1 MAAVGFKR
9 LGLVLAALA
18 LLLVG
23 IVAAAPLM
31 ISPDAVRE
39 AVQDEVR
46 ALTGLDPTLSGD
58 ATVSLFPRS
67 FISFRDVSLGDTGAG
82 NRPALTA
89 ERLTAGLRVLP
100 LLLGRVEI
108 VEVTLEA
115 PAIRVDLTEDGRTN
129 WSSLTAKL
137 VPGKKPARLAAFSEI
152 RIERGTIT
160 LTDKARNLS
169 ETLTN
174 VELSLAWPS
183 ISKSFGATGRV
194 TWHGEPLDISAT
206 LGDFAAA
213 LTGARSSL
221 KMRVSGKPIK
231 AAFDGAFS
239 AQPSL
244 KLEGT
249 LAADGASLRKVMAWS
264 GQREPPGGG
273 FGHFALKAQTNIVG
287 GTMALTGVNVE
298 LDGNVA
304 EGVLTLSTDQRQVL
318 QGTLAADK
326 IDLTPYLASMKL
338 LSGNRRAW
346 DAEPIDMS
354 GLTGFDVDL
363 RLSAAKVA
371 LTSTTLNRTAL
382 AANLRNGHLIV
393 TVGESQGFG
402 GTITGTFT
410 IANAAKG
417 VDVKT
422 QMQLQSVNLDS
433 CLTELIGFKRLEGTG
448 NITLALE
455 GSGGNVLDITR
466 TLNGAATLTAR
477 RGAITGLN
485 VEQLLRRLERRPLSG
500 GGDFR
505 SGQTPYERLSLQLKV
520 VDGTIHVEDTD
531 ITGSAV
537 KLALAGTASIPE
549 REFDLKGT
557 AALVNGAGT
566 AAFELPFVMQGS
578 WADPLL
584 LPDPRSLIRRSGA
597 AAPLLDAVRSRNDGA
612 IRNAIERLTGSQ
624 RPTASAPAGVA
635 PVSAP
640 AN

>member
-9 LGLVLAALA
+9 LGLVLAALM
-18 LLLVG
+18 LLVTG

-31 ISPDAVRE
+31 VSPNAVRE

-46 ALTGLDPTLSGD
+46 ALTGLDPTLSGE

-67 FISFRDVSLGDTGAG
+67 YVSFRDVSLGGAG
-82 NRPALTA
+82 DGPTLSA

-108 VEVTLEA
+108 ADVTLEA
-115 PAIRVDLTEDGRTN
+115 PTIRIDLASDGRTN
-129 WSSLTAKL
+129 WSPLFAKL
-137 VPGKKPARLAAFSEI
+137 IPGKKPARLTAFSEI
-152 RIERGTIT
+152 RITRGTIT
-160 LTDKARNLS
+160 ISDPARDLS
-169 ETLTN
+169 ETLTD

-213 LTGARSSL
+213 LIGTRSSL

-231 AAFDGAFS
+231 AAFDGSFS
-239 AQPSL
+239 ALPTL

-249 LAADGASLRKVMAWS
+249 FAADGASLRKVIAWS

-273 FGHFALKAQTNIVG
+273 FGHFTLKAQTSIVG
-287 GTMALTGVNVE
+287 GTAALTGVNVE
-298 LDGNVA
+298 LDGNIA
-304 EGVLTLSTDQRQVL
+304 EGVLTLSTDQRHTL

-338 LSGNRRAW
+338 LANNRAW
-346 DAEPIDMS
+346 DAERIDLS
-354 GLTGFDVDL
+354 GLTGLDVDL
-363 RLSAAKVA
+363 RLSAAKVV

-382 AANLRNGHLIV
+382 AANLRSGHLIV

-410 IANAAKG
+410 IASAASG
-417 VDVKT
+417 ADVKT
-422 QMQLQSVNLDS
+422 QLQLQSVNLDS

-448 NITLALE
+448 DITLALE
-455 GSGGNVLDITR
+455 GSGASVLAITR
-466 TLNGAATLTAR
+466 TLNGAATLTAQ

-505 SGQTPYERLSLQLKV
+505 SGQTPYERLAMQLKI
-520 VDGTIHVEDTD
+520 VDGTIHVEEVD
-531 ITGSAV
+531 IAGSAV
-537 KLALAGTASIPE
+537 RLALAGTASIPE

-557 AALVNGAGT
+557 AALVNATGV

-597 AAPLLDAVRSRNDGA
+597 AAPLLDAVRSRHDGA
-612 IRNAIERLTGSQ
+612 IRNAIERLTGAQ
-624 RPTASAPAGVA
+624 RPTAAAPGVA

>member
-1 MAAVGFKR
+1 P
-9 LGLVLAALA
+9 ALA
-18 LLLVG
+18 P
-23 IVAAAPLM
+23 PL
-31 ISPDAVRE
+31 P
-39 AVQDEVR
+39 
-46 ALTGLDPTLSGD
+46 GD
-58 ATVSLFPRS
+58 ARLSLLPR
-67 FISFRDVSLGDTGAG
+67 IYLRFRAARRGAAG
-82 NRPALTA
+82 APPPPTLTA

-108 VEVTLEA
+108 ADVTLEA
-115 PAIRVDLTEDGRTN
+115 PAIRIDLASDGRTN
-129 WSSLTAKL
+129 WSPLIAKL

-152 RIERGTIT
+152 RITRGTIT
-160 LTDKARNLS
+160 VSDRARNLA
-169 ETLTN
+169 ETLTD

-194 TWHGEPLDISAT
+194 TWRGEPLDISAT
-206 LGDFAAA
+206 LGDFASA
-213 LTGARSSL
+213 LIGTRSSL
-221 KMRVSGKPIK
+221 KMRISGKPIK

-239 AQPSL
+239 ALPTL

-249 LAADGASLRKVMAWS
+249 LAADGASLRKVIAWS

-287 GTMALTGVNVE
+287 GTAALTGVNVE

-304 EGVLTLSTDQRQVL
+304 EGVLTLSTDQRHTL

-326 IDLTPYLASMKL
+326 IDLTPYLASVKL
-338 LSGNRRAW
+338 LAGNRREW
-346 DAEPIDMS
+346 DAERIDIS
-354 GLTGFDVDL
+354 GLTGLDVDL
-363 RLSAAKVA
+363 RLSAGKVV
-371 LTSTTLNRTAL
+371 LTSTTLDRTAL
-382 AANLRNGHLIV
+382 AANLRSGHLIV
-393 TVGESQGFG
+393 TIGESQGFG

-410 IANAAKG
+410 IASAATG
-417 VDVKT
+417 TDVKT
-422 QMQLQSVNLDS
+422 QLQLQSVNLDS

-455 GSGGNVLDITR
+455 GSGASVLDITR

-505 SGQTPYERLSLQLKV
+505 SGQTPYERLAMQLKI
-520 VDGTIHVEDTD
+520 VDGTIHVEDVD
-531 ITGSAV
+531 IAGSAV

-557 AALVNGAGT
+557 AALVNAAGT

-612 IRNAIERLTGSQ
+612 IRSAIERLTGTQ
-624 RPTASAPAGVA
+624 RPTAAAPGVA